1 MARADEAVVYGA
13 GYSVYTRIARMALE
27 GEGRRLSPGG
37 GRHLR
42 TGRAARRLRQ
52 AAPVPPA
59 FPAFEHGGLRLYETS
74 VITRYVDEAFAGP
87 ALQPEGARDR
97 ARMNQAIA
105 IMDAYGYRTL
115 VWDIFVE
122 RERVA
127 ERGGTPDEARIAA
140 ALPKA
145 ATVLRELEAVKARS
159 PWIAGENVT
168 LADLHVAPM
177 LVLFQIAPEGSALL
191 SASPNLAGWL
201 AKFNARPAALATR
214 FPDRGMLNLLVIQ
227 AAERPAVRH
236 SVVSGRRRAHPGVRG
251 DGLHQPRSRRA
262 VP

>member
-13 GYSVYTRIARMALE
+13 GYSVYTRIARLALE
-27 GEGRRLSPGG
+27 EKGVGYRLEEVDIFAPDGSPAGYDKRHPFRRI
-37 GRHLR
+37 
-42 TGRAARRLRQ
+42 
-52 AAPVPPA
+52 
-59 FPAFEHGGLRLYETS
+59 PAFEHDGLRLYETS

-201 AKFNARPAALATR
+201 AKFSARPAALATR
-214 FPDRGMLNLLVIQ
+214 FPIE
-227 AAERPAVRH
+227 AC
-236 SVVSGRRRAHPGVRG
+236 
-251 DGLHQPRSRRA
+251 
-262 VP
+262 